1 MVKCWGWAESV
12 PNNFYSFFIFSLQ
25 IIWEGFQSPLSHSFT
40 PFLKI
45 STQPPSF
52 WNFQPHLQK
61 REGGGRLCE
70 SSLLYLID
78 ICWPMVWYFYNLFL
92 TYIRKPLPLIYTA
105 NSQIFRL
112 SKWCSYWMTVWQ
124 GLHLKFDEAY
134 I

>member
-1 MVKCWGWAESV
+1 MLGLGWICTKQFLFFFHLQLANYLGRF
-12 PNNFYSFFIFSLQ
+12 PIPPFPLLYPLFKNLYSA
-25 IIWEGFQSPLSHSFT
+25 PL
-40 PFLKI
+40 FLKF
-45 STQPPSF
+45 STPPS
-52 WNFQPHLQK
+52 K
-61 REGGGRLCE
+61 EGGGGRLCE

-78 ICWPMVWYFYNLFL
+78 ICWPMVRYFYNLFL